1 MSVASTPSSPQSGPT
16 PGEAQVRIALIG
28 YGEVGQTL
36 AGDLRSAGFD
46 DLCAWDRLFPDPSS
60 LPSIAAAKS
69 KDVRA
74 AAAMAAALD
83 GRTLVICAVTAGDCL
98 SAAREAATSIAPQ
111 AFYFDLNSVS
121 PHTRREAASVIEAAG
136 ARYVEAAVMSPIAP
150 RRIASPMLIGG
161 PHAKAFAPLARM
173 IGFSGV
179 RIFGASVGQASA
191 VKMCRSV
198 LVKGLE
204 ALLTESL
211 LAARRYGIERT
222 VLESLQDLF
231 PNENWEVKSRY
242 FISRSLQHG
251 ARRAEE
257 MQEAARTVAEVG
269 VKPTMSLACAERQAW
284 AAARRP
290 LTEPASLS
298 ELLDLL
304 LMESSTRDLESA

>member
-1 MSVASTPSSPQSGPT
+1 MSVSSPPLRPQARSTPD
-16 PGEAQVRIALIG
+16 EARTRIALIG

-36 AGDLRSAGFD
+36 AGDLGSTGFD

-60 LPSIAAAKS
+60 LPSIVAAKS

-111 AFYFDLNSVS
+111 AFYLDLNSVS

-150 RRIASPMLIGG
+150 KRIASSILIGG
-161 PHAKAFAPLARM
+161 PHAETFAPLARAL
-173 IGFSGV
+173 GFTGV

-211 LAARRYGIERT
+211 LAARRYGIEPT

-231 PNENWEVKSRY
+231 PNENWEVKARY

-257 MQEAARTVAEVG
+257 MQEAARAVAEVG
-269 VKPTMSLACAERQAW
+269 VEPTMSLACAERQAW

-290 LTEPASLS
+290 LSEPASLT
-298 ELLDLL
+298 ELLDVL
-304 LMESSTRDLESA
+304 LMESSTRELESA